1 MSDQFAW
8 RTAGLDWLNVWRDM
22 YDAER
27 SQGETATHPDMERS
41 ADQYATAAARFARN
55 AKRLPQPDAFM
66 RWMLPR
72 LTSGESV
79 LDIGAGSGR
88 YVSPLAQA
96 GHAVIAVEHSPSM
109 RAEMRTRVAEEALAA
124 VDIVADTW
132 PTQTPI
138 QADVVFAAHVLYA
151 VRDIAPF
158 LTAMHQSA
166 RRMCVLLLGARHPT
180 TPVLPLWQ
188 EVHGEARLPLPA
200 AYECLAALAQ
210 LGIAAHTTV
219 LPAQAPIR
227 YASLAEAVAET
238 CFRLRLPYDAPHQ
251 AQIAALIQREWHIED
266 NGAVVVPQLAPP
278 NVVIWWQPAEAPD
291 MPS

>member
-1 MSDQFAW
+1 MSDGFAW
-8 RTAGLDWLNVWRDM
+8 RTAGLDWLQIWRDM

-27 SQGETATHPDMERS
+27 AQGEAATHPDMERS

-66 RWMLPR
+66 RWMLPM
-72 LTSGESV
+72 LTPGESV

-109 RAEMRTRVAEEALAA
+109 RAEMGARVAEEALAA

-132 PTQTPI
+132 PTQMPI

-158 LTAMHQSA
+158 LMAMHQSA
-166 RRMCVLLLGARHPT
+166 RRMCVLLLGSRHPT
-180 TPVLPLWQ
+180 TPVLPLWHA
-188 EVHGEARLPLPA
+188 VHGEARLPLPA

-210 LGIAAHTTV
+210 LGIHAHTTV
-219 LPAQAPIR
+219 LPANPAIR
-227 YASLAEAVAET
+227 YASLADAVAET
-238 CFRLRLPYDAPHQ
+238 CFRLRLPYDELHQ
-251 AQIAALIQREWHIED
+251 AQMTALIQQEWHIED
-266 NGAVVVPQLAPP
+266 NGEVVVPHLAPP
-278 NVVIWWQPAEAPD
+278 NVVIWWQH
-291 MPS
+291 

>member
-1 MSDQFAW
+1 MSDGFAW
-8 RTAGLDWLNVWRDM
+8 HTAGLDWLHIWRDM

-27 SQGETATHPDMERS
+27 AQGEAATHPAMARS
-41 ADQYATAAARFARN
+41 ADHYATAAARFARN
-55 AKRLPQPDAFM
+55 AKRIPQPDAFM
-66 RWMLPR
+66 RWMLPM
-72 LTSGESV
+72 LQPGESV

-96 GHAVIAVEHSPSM
+96 GHAVIAVEHSASM
-109 RAEMRTRVAEEALAA
+109 RAEMQARVAEEALVA
-124 VDIVADTW
+124 VDVVADTW

-138 QADVVFAAHVLYA
+138 AADVVFAAHVLYA

-158 LTAMHQSA
+158 LMHMHRAA

-188 EVHGEARLPLPA
+188 MVHGEARLPLPA

-210 LGIAAHTTV
+210 LGIAAHTAV
-219 LPAQAPIR
+219 LPTNPPIR

-251 AQIAALIQREWHIED
+251 EQIAALIQREWHVD
-266 NGAVVVPQLAPP
+266 ADGAVVVPQLAPP
-278 NVVIWWQPAEAPD
+278 NVVIWWHP
-291 MPS
+291 

>member
-1 MSDQFAW
+1 VSDGFAW
-8 RTAGLDWLNVWRDM
+8 RTAGLDWLQIWRDM

-66 RWMLPR
+66 RWMLPM
-72 LTSGESV
+72 LNPGESV
-79 LDIGAGSGR
+79 IDIGAGSGR

-109 RAEMRTRVAEEALAA
+109 RAEMGTRVAEETLTA

-158 LTAMHQSA
+158 LMSMHQSA

-188 EVHGEARLPLPA
+188 AVHGEERLPLPA

-219 LPAQAPIR
+219 LPAHPAIR
-227 YASLAEAVAET
+227 YASLADAVAET
-238 CFRLRLPYDAPHQ
+238 CFRLRLPYDELHQ
-251 AQIAALIQREWHIED
+251 AQMTALIQQEWHIED
-266 NGAVVVPQLAPP
+266 NGEVVVPQLAPP
-278 NVVIWWQPAEAPD
+278 NVVIWWQTT
-291 MPS
+291 